1 MAACIVETTQ
11 LTSISYQTT
20 NLIKQT
26 KYSHVN
32 SYQMDSTKKRQLSRN
47 NTFNSNND
55 LTKTETDSSCSTQAV
70 SINNNNNESMK
81 CP

>member
-20 NLIKQT
+20 NIIKQT

-55 LTKTETDSSCSTQAV
+55 LTKIETDSSCSTQAV